1 MAAVAGMAY
10 DRLGAF
16 WGMGLVVALG
26 IVHSIFTLV
35 PVVEAQPV
43 TFLTY
48 TLQQEAIFAIILAR
62 VMAVYGPSRF
72 GVLAGLLFLIGA
84 LCAVVVT
91 PITAVVLKENDG

>member
-1 MAAVAGMAY
+1 MESEVEDWLALLGWIAPLGAFMAAVAGMAY

-48 TLQQEAIFAIILAR
+48 TL
-62 VMAVYGPSRF
+62 
-72 GVLAGLLFLIGA
+72 
-84 LCAVVVT
+84 
-91 PITAVVLKENDG
+91 